1 MRTEASEVTADHL
14 DIVHTVT
21 ERYDGPVRG
30 IAEFRGRPHYYE
42 RQFNAE
48 ADEWSE
54 IYWLMPIDEETF
66 RLAMEAWEIW
76 KRWEAAFRDCRTTP
90 ATHPALPEDR
100 ARWDELSTVLKRRLV
115 IEPDRAVVAHARFD
129 WNTEGDAWGPLRVH
143 WRPHEHGA

>member
-1 MRTEASEVTADHL
+1 MENQDALE
-14 DIVHTVT
+14 
-21 ERYDGPVRG
+21 GKN
-30 IAEFRGRPHYYE
+30 
-42 RQFNAE
+42 NAE
-48 ADEWSE
+48 E
-54 IYWLMPIDEETF
+54 LH
-66 RLAMEAWEIW
+66 LAFELNHKKWKLGFSDGKTAQVRKVTIIREIW